1 MYTLWLS
8 FKGKLMKNLKK
19 IEGSNVFISVLLLN
33 DIYLPIIEVSE
44 NKVMNYE
51 NV

>member
-8 FKGKLMKNLKK
+8 FKGKLMKKKKK
-19 IEGSNVFISVLLLN
+19 IEGSNVFISVSLLN
-33 DIYLPIIEVSE
+33 DNYLPIIEVSE